1 MAGSHHDVAEVPQ
14 PDSCTAANLREY
26 SITSSASASRFHRHF
41 DFPKPRPGWMF
52 LPSNRLAIERG
63 QQFRVVSV
71 DIATEVHNTAID
83 PSGQIGNVHG
93 QRLLQ
98 VHDGGL
104 GRGNHLVDPI
114 FVPSRNATCA
124 KNLIGKL
131 ERPGKPDTSVAESP
145 LVAAEQAAR
154 GTVVK
159 IDVVRVWKHELDA
172 AQRVVGARPLPKLKR
187 EISTS
192 VARPV
197 E

>member
-1 MAGSHHDVAEVPQ
+1 MAGSPVDVAEVPQ
-14 PDSCTAANLREY
+14 PDSC
-26 SITSSASASRFHRHF
+26 S
-41 DFPKPRPGWMF
+41 GC
-52 LPSNRLAIERG
+52 LPSNRLAIEGG

-71 DIATEVHNTAID
+71 HIATEVHNTAID
-83 PSGQIGNVHG
+83 PSGQIGNVHE

-114 FVPSRNATCA
+114 FVPSRNATYA

-131 ERPGKPDTSVAESP
+131 ERPGKPDTSVADSP

-159 IDVVRVWKHELDA
+159 IDVVRVWKHELNV
-172 AQRVVGARPLPKLKR
+172 AQRVVGARPLPQLKR
-187 EISTS
+187 EISTPI
-192 VARPV
+192 ARPV

>member
-1 MAGSHHDVAEVPQ
+1 M
-14 PDSCTAANLREY
+14 
-26 SITSSASASRFHRHF
+26 
-41 DFPKPRPGWMF
+41 
-52 LPSNRLAIERG
+52 
-63 QQFRVVSV
+63 SV
-71 DIATEVHNTAID
+71 DIAAEVHNTVID
-83 PSGQIGNVHG
+83 PGGHIGNVHR

-131 ERPGKPDTSVAESP
+131 KRPCKPDASVAESP

-159 IDVVRVWKHELDA
+159 IDIVRVWKHDLDA

-192 VARPV
+192 IARPV

>member
-1 MAGSHHDVAEVPQ
+1 MAGSPVDVAEVPQ
-14 PDSCTAANLREY
+14 PDSC
-26 SITSSASASRFHRHF
+26 S
-41 DFPKPRPGWMF
+41 GC
-52 LPSNRLAIERG
+52 LPSNRLAIEGG

-104 GRGNHLVDPI
+104 GRGNHLIDPI

-124 KNLIGKL
+124 KKLIGKL
-131 ERPGKPDTSVAESP
+131 KRPCKPDTSVAESP

-154 GTVVK
+154 GAVVE
-159 IDVVRVWKHELDA
+159 IDVVRVWKHDLD
-172 AQRVVGARPLPKLKR
+172 
-187 EISTS
+187 
-192 VARPV
+192 VARS
-197 E
+197 EE

>member
-14 PDSCTAANLREY
+14 PDSCTTANLRDY
-26 SITSSASASRFHRHF
+26 SITSSASASRFTGISI
-41 DFPKPRPGWMF
+41 PKAPGGC
-52 LPSNRLAIERG
+52 LPGNRLAIEGG

-154 GTVVK
+154 GAVVK
-159 IDVVRVWKHELDA
+159 IDVVRIWKHEFDA
-172 AQRVVGARPLPKLKR
+172 AKRVVGARPLPKLKR